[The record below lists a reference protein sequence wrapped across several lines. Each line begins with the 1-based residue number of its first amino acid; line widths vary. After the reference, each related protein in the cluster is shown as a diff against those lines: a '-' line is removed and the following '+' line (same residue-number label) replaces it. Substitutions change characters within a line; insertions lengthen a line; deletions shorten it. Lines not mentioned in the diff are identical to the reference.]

1 VKNGIPCFLQLCGHQ
16 NAAAIGVRHANAINE
31 EKVWL
36 IGEKGVG
43 MEYLKRPRSNALL
56 RGPDCREKRPIQWL
70 LAMFALSFS
79 ITLSSEKLAAFC
91 RGG

>member
-1 VKNGIPCFLQLCGHQ
+1 MFFKALRSSKCSRNWRKTCKRDKRG
-16 NAAAIGVRHANAINE
+16 
-31 EKVWL
+31 KVWL